1 MADRMEESKAGK
13 YELVKNDAEKAKA
26 EGGRLYYQTY
36 IPASL
41 KHVKI
46 AADGEG
52 AELKQIYREIG
63 KMQGFGF
70 FERNLEGKNRKF
82 CMQEV
87 TAMLENE
94 GNKPELPDRFSN
106 QPANEIKEK
115 MNIYSFLNKENSPS
129 VRKILQGRAQAGGKN
144 CEYRNVQI
152 WEDKEV
158 KRVSLR
164 EHNPSAPK
172 HIPELMKGL
181 EEYSTR
187 KDLPDPIIHAGLL
200 CYQFLTI
207 MPFEKDNELWAS
219 LLINCF
225 LREHLL
231 EQDIRTE
238 YYVPFGRYLLDSEE
252 ERKEAMRQ
260 VRESGDYSIWLHY
273 FVEMTVRAL
282 ERTNRMIMAVEQL
295 HKESF
300 SSIIKEKQRE
310 LLQDIIIYME
320 ETPVFAVADIE
331 EAFDIAYNT
340 AAKMINILKKHDI
353 VREISERQRYRI
365 FCYESYV
372 QEIL

>member
-1 MADRMEESKAGK
+1 MADRMEENKAGK
-13 YELVKNDAEKAKA
+13 YELVKNDAEKAKT

-41 KHVKI
+41 KHVKV
-46 AADGEG
+46 AADVES
-52 AELKQIYREIG
+52 AELKQIYQEIG
-63 KMQGFGF
+63 KMQGLGF
-70 FERNLEGKNRKF
+70 FERNLEGKNRKL

-106 QPANEIKEK
+106 QPVNEIKEK
-115 MNIYSFLNKENSPS
+115 MNIYIFLNKENSPS

-144 CEYRNVQI
+144 YGYRNVQV
-152 WEDKEV
+152 WEDKEA

-172 HIPELMKGL
+172 HISELMKGL

-187 KDLPDPIIHAGLL
+187 KDLPDPFIHAGLL

-207 MPFEKDNELWAS
+207 MPFEEDNELWAG

-225 LREHLL
+225 LREHLH

-238 YYVPFGRYLLDSEE
+238 YYIPFGRYLLDSEE

-260 VRESGDYSIWLHY
+260 VRESGDYGIWLHY
-273 FVEMTVRAL
+273 FVEMTRRAL

-295 HKESF
+295 YKESF
-300 SSIIKEKQRE
+300 SSIIKEKQKE

-353 VREISERQRYRI
+353 VQEISERQRYRI

>member
-1 MADRMEESKAGK
+1 MADRMEENKAGK
-13 YELVKNDAEKAKA
+13 YELVKNDAEKAKT

-36 IPASL
+36 IPANL
-41 KHVKI
+41 KHVKV
-46 AADGEG
+46 AEDVES
-52 AELKQIYREIG
+52 AELKQIYQEIG
-63 KMQGFGF
+63 KMQGLAF
-70 FERNLEGKNRKF
+70 FERNLEGKNRKL

-106 QPANEIKEK
+106 QPVNEIKEK
-115 MNIYSFLNKENSPS
+115 MKTYTFFDKENSLS
-129 VRKILQGRAQAGGKN
+129 VRKILQGRTQAGGRIY
-144 CEYRNVQI
+144 EYRNVQV

-164 EHNPSAPK
+164 EHNPAAPK

-181 EEYSTR
+181 EEYSIR

-207 MPFEKDNELWAS
+207 MPFEEDNELWAG

-225 LREHLL
+225 LREHL
-231 EQDIRTE
+231 QQQGISTE
-238 YYVPFGRYLLDSEE
+238 YYIPFGRYLLDSEE

-273 FVEMTVRAL
+273 FIEMARRAL

>member
-1 MADRMEESKAGK
+1 
-13 YELVKNDAEKAKA
+13 
-26 EGGRLYYQTY
+26 
-36 IPASL
+36 
-41 KHVKI
+41 
-46 AADGEG
+46 
-52 AELKQIYREIG
+52 
-63 KMQGFGF
+63 
-70 FERNLEGKNRKF
+70 
-82 CMQEV
+82 
-87 TAMLENE
+87 
-94 GNKPELPDRFSN
+94 
-106 QPANEIKEK
+106 
-115 MNIYSFLNKENSPS
+115 MNIYIFLNKENNPS

-144 CEYRNVQI
+144 YEYRNVQV

-187 KDLPDPIIHAGLL
+187 KDLPDPVIHAGLL

-207 MPFEKDNELWAS
+207 MPFEEDNELWAG

-225 LREHLL
+225 LREHL
-231 EQDIRTE
+231 QQQGVNTE
-238 YYVPFGRYLLDSEE
+238 YYIPFGRYLLDSEE

-260 VRESGDYSIWLHY
+260 VRESGDYGVWLHY
-273 FVEMTVRAL
+273 FVEMTGHAL
-282 ERTNRMIMAVEQL
+282 ERTNWMIMAVEQL

-310 LLQDIIIYME
+310 LLQDIITYMQ
-320 ETPVFAVADIE
+320 ETPVFAVADTE

>member
-1 MADRMEESKAGK
+1 MADRIEESKAGK
-13 YELVKNDAEKAKA
+13 YELIKNDTEKSKS

-41 KHVKI
+41 KNVKV
-46 AADGEG
+46 AADEENAG
-52 AELKQIYREIG
+52 LKRIYQEIG

-70 FERNLEGKNRKF
+70 FERNLEGKSRKLR
-82 CMQEV
+82 MQEV
-87 TAMLENE
+87 TAMLESE

-115 MNIYSFLNKENSPS
+115 MQLYDFMEKENNYG
-129 VRKILQGRAQAGGKN
+129 VRKILLGGAHAGARSYG
-144 CEYRNVQI
+144 YRTVQV

-172 HIPELMKGL
+172 HIPELMEEL

-187 KDLPDPIIHAGLL
+187 KDLPDPIIHVGLL

-207 MPFEKDNELWAS
+207 MPFEKDNEIWVS

-225 LREHLL
+225 LREHLHK
-231 EQDIRTE
+231 QDIRTE

-260 VRESGDYSIWLHY
+260 VRESGDYGIWLHY
-273 FVEMTVRAL
+273 FVEMTGRAL